1 MNLMEM
7 GFEES
12 EAISALRVAGNNQ
25 DTAVSKNIH
34 CLFFFINHI
43 AVLSLIWKNIFN
55 SFFTCSYIKLMYC
68 FLK

>member
-34 CLFFFINHI
+34 CLFFFFINHI
-43 AVLSLIWKNIFN
+43 AVLSLIWKNYF
-55 SFFTCSYIKLMYC
+55 
-68 FLK
+68 

>member
-43 AVLSLIWKNIFN
+43 AVLSLIWKKYF
-55 SFFTCSYIKLMYC
+55 
-68 FLK
+68 